1 MTTQVGAEEQRRG
14 RPAKTPRLSKRDII
28 GIAMGIPLFLLS
40 LCTLAVNPV
49 GGVIVLFVSVSLLA
63 PSRLYDRRNIRTMD
77 FVAFRLATAVAFC
90 FGALSVIGSIGLLS
104 DPADEWEYM
113 MLAVVYAVG
122 GLIGFVL
129 ALSCTSVL
137 VFKVKP
143 SLAQAA
149 IATAVGL
156 ATGALMSYLLIFRN

>member
-1 MTTQVGAEEQRRG
+1 MTTGPVADVQSTG
-14 RPAKTPRLSKRDII
+14 RPAKTPRLSKRDIV

-49 GGVIVLFVSVSLLA
+49 GGGIVLFVSVSLLA
-63 PSRLYDRRNIRTMD
+63 PSRLYDHRKIRTMG
-77 FVAFRLATAVAFC
+77 FVALSLATAVAFC
-90 FGALSVIGSIGLLS
+90 FGALSVIGSIELLS

-129 ALSCTSVL
+129 ALSCTSIL

-149 IATAVGL
+149 IAIAVGL
-156 ATGALMSYLLIFRN
+156 PTGALMSYLLFYQA